1 MLVEVGGFVV
11 GAKVK
16 VTGAF
21 VNVIG
26 GLVGT
31 VNEVVIRFVEDKV
44 AGELLGTL
52 VEVIVYV
59 TRACVFVIGVFVER
73 IFASLEGF
81 VVINP

>member
-1 MLVEVGGFVV
+1 MGGFVV

-31 VNEVVIRFVEDKV
+31 VNEVIRFVEDKV

-73 IFASLEGF
+73 IFASFEGF

>member
-1 MLVEVGGFVV
+1 MGGFVV

-73 IFASLEGF
+73 IFASFEGF